1 MSPLI
6 SSHYYRISCI
16 IASEAGSSCITSRHL
31 FQTIRSDTELSLVY
45 GRCIIREGGTV
56 PLINDWLLQIPS
68 DDASS
73 RDESRF
79 DALFE
84 QALQNLPDNPLVD
97 PRDGYHYRYN
107 KDGDS
112 VYRVIAFDFACSL
125 NRRQRMRKA
134 IDALSFKKKLILAE
148 ELPLLVA
155 EGDYSAALDMI
166 DMRSFYNRLLTSIRT
181 AQSEFLFCID
191 AWSMERM
198 IFAVLASLTST
209 SEIQFTREAV
219 LLLHTAAEHYL
230 QSLLEEANLISIHSG
245 RRIVLCV
252 DLDLASKMR
261 CHR

>member
-1 MSPLI
+1 
-6 SSHYYRISCI
+6 
-16 IASEAGSSCITSRHL
+16 
-31 FQTIRSDTELSLVY
+31 
-45 GRCIIREGGTV
+45 
-56 PLINDWLLQIPS
+56 
-68 DDASS
+68 
-73 RDESRF
+73 
-79 DALFE
+79 
-84 QALQNLPDNPLVD
+84 
-97 PRDGYHYRYN
+97 
-107 KDGDS
+107 
-112 VYRVIAFDFACSL
+112 VIAFDFACSL

-166 DMRSFYNRLLTSIRT
+166 DMRSFYNRLLTCIRT

-230 QSLLEEANLISIHSG
+230 QSLLEEANLVSIHSG

-252 DLDLASKMR
+252 DLDLATKMR

>member
-1 MSPLI
+1 
-6 SSHYYRISCI
+6 
-16 IASEAGSSCITSRHL
+16 
-31 FQTIRSDTELSLVY
+31 V
-45 GRCIIREGGTV
+45 
-56 PLINDWLLQIPS
+56 
-68 DDASS
+68 
-73 RDESRF
+73 
-79 DALFE
+79 LFE
-84 QALQNLPDNPLVD
+84 QALQSLPDNPLVD

-107 KDGDS
+107 KDSDS

-134 IDALSFKKKLILAE
+134 IDVLSFKKKLI
-148 ELPLLVA
+148 PLLVA

-252 DLDLASKMR
+252 DLDLATKMR

>member
-1 MSPLI
+1 
-6 SSHYYRISCI
+6 
-16 IASEAGSSCITSRHL
+16 
-31 FQTIRSDTELSLVY
+31 
-45 GRCIIREGGTV
+45 V
-56 PLINDWLLQIPS
+56 PLIDDWLLQIPS

-84 QALQNLPDNPLVD
+84 QALQRVYLVD

-107 KDGDS
+107 KDSDS

-198 IFAVLASLTST
+198 IFAVLASLTIT
-209 SEIQFTREAV
+209 SEIQFD
-219 LLLHTAAEHYL
+219 LH
-230 QSLLEEANLISIHSG
+230 S
-245 RRIVLCV
+245 
-252 DLDLASKMR
+252 
-261 CHR
+261 